1 MTTPYIFSYFILPR
15 VPSLLSTEVKVY
27 IEDGIKRARVYATL
41 DNISGY
47 RTTILEKVEKS
58 ALRVQIE
65 Q

>member
-1 MTTPYIFSYFILPR
+1 M
-15 VPSLLSTEVKVY
+15 PSLLSTEVKVY

-41 DNISGY
+41 DDISG
-47 RTTILEKVEKS
+47 TTILEKVEKS